1 MLWVWHQRIKNASKR
16 EKFHFYNCP
25 IFKLKRLCTH
35 ISLCL
40 GLSLQFWARE
50 KYKPIA
56 LFYFFWNCSGL
67 GGGLI
72 LSKSAILTV
81 MLNLQLS
88 ILCHWT
94 YPTKQPEDKLQYSSL
109 SREQSWA
116 VSNSLVLPS
125 LLLAFIKCLWFSFWP
140 AIVVAVFFSSIF
152 YFPC

>member
-1 MLWVWHQRIKNASKR
+1 MHQKERNFTSITVQYLNWRDCAHTFLCVLTWVCSFELERNTT
-16 EKFHFYNCP
+16 NCL
-25 IFKLKRLCTH
+25 IF
-35 ISLCL
+35 
-40 GLSLQFWARE
+40 
-50 KYKPIA
+50 
-56 LFYFFWNCSGL
+56 FFWNCSGL
-67 GGGLI
+67 GEGLI

-94 YPTKQPEDKLQYSSL
+94 YPTRQPKDKLQYSSS